1 MPKNIETTYLREF
14 LDEADTRKLIEILSG
29 GVCDYLKAASRTASA
44 KAAARRAAEALK
56 TAREIGAKCAEIPTE
71 NDLLSGGKDYTL

>member
-1 MPKNIETTYLREF
+1 MQKNIETVYTRNEF
-14 LDEADTRKLIEILSG
+14 EESDIQKLTEILAA
-29 GVCDYLKAASRTASA
+29 GVSDYLKAANKTESA
-44 KAAARRAAEALK
+44 KAATRRAAEALK